1 MKEDTLTQIKN
12 EVEITKLNIEKNN
25 EMVKRIKELEKNRY
39 VREYLS
45 LVGLSNTK
53 QKFITDTDDE
63 IISQMIGLVMMM
75 IEQTIGYIKIW
86 NNLLQLLL
94 ILRIVRLL
102 KKIILLLI
110 LTVILKVENTTKY
123 KKNSLLLQLRRDKKP
138 LEGGF

>member
-1 MKEDTLTQIKN
+1 
-12 EVEITKLNIEKNN
+12 
-25 EMVKRIKELEKNRY
+25 
-39 VREYLS
+39 
-45 LVGLSNTK
+45 
-53 QKFITDTDDE
+53 
-63 IISQMIGLVMMM
+63 MMM

-123 KKNSLLLQLRRDKKP
+123 KKNSLLLQLKRDKKP